1 MQVPKDPRCLQPDWL
16 PVTTAL
22 ETLLGRN
29 WLLFLVAEQK
39 RLLAQEDVDEDEE
52 DDGYEDEYEL

>member
-1 MQVPKDPRCLQPDWL
+1 MPKDPRCLQPDWL

-22 ETLLGRN
+22 EQLLGDN
-29 WLLFLVAEQK
+29 WLLLLVAEQK
-39 RLLAQEDVDEDEE
+39 RLEAQEDWGEDER